1 MGCLTLGGR
10 LRHFQLCTL
19 TFKEQIVRIGEFVFV
34 GDPATVLR
42 MLDESGLF
50 EIVSPDGD
58 AFHLTCQSGTV
69 TRSESRGNDPN
80 HRQQDMKWCIRKL
93 DDFKDSK
100 SRFVQS

>member
-1 MGCLTLGGR
+1 MRCLTLGGR
-10 LRHFQLCTL
+10 LRHFQLCAL

-42 MLDESGLF
+42 ML

-80 HRQQDMKWCIRKL
+80 HRQQDLKWCIRKL